1 MEFTA
6 TGLFL
11 TLAGVLPDYRGAW
24 GASIAG
30 LVTDGQCG
38 TALLALLRCWPQGD
52 AHASWCCSP
61 PARSHRPSGTRG
73 GDSEATRSALP
84 GRHLRPDARERM
96 GTGSGDHPLRAIDR
110 RECESGYA
118 RAVPKISDGRGIR
131 RAHPGTIGTGR
142 ALHRILPQ

>member
-61 PARSHRPSGTRG
+61 PARSHRPSGPRG
-73 GDSEATRSALP
+73 PGGTADQICPDTGRPKKGCRRSSRKNGGQDCCFGQKSQKLQSP
-84 GRHLRPDARERM
+84 GRSEEHTSELQSLRHLVCR
-96 GTGSGDHPLRAIDR
+96 L
-110 RECESGYA
+110 
-118 RAVPKISDGRGIR
+118 
-131 RAHPGTIGTGR
+131 
-142 ALHRILPQ
+142 LL